1 MIEQFAW
8 NKSSLSLKIILQNT
22 QALQLLKQK
31 IFTKYGN
38 KTILPVQSSIFHFGQ
53 TRLTLVDKSWLFIKP
68 FIFIKNR
75 LSAFHSFTTKKVVLL
90 VHENMRESA

>member
-1 MIEQFAW
+1 MIEQVAW

-38 KTILPVQSSIFHFGQ
+38 KTILPV
-53 TRLTLVDKSWLFIKP
+53 
-68 FIFIKNR
+68 
-75 LSAFHSFTTKKVVLL
+75 
-90 VHENMRESA
+90 